1 MSGFM
6 TPLEKV
12 QRLFSELKAMEDK
25 INGNK
30 PVPLKDLHKLHAD
43 IKKLRAQIA
52 KLEGRVLR

>member
-1 MSGFM
+1 MVGFAS
-6 TPLEKV
+6 PLEQV
-12 QRLFSELKAMEDK
+12 QRLFKELKTLEDK
-25 INGNK
+25 THGNK